1 MVAFNN
7 NQIIINPAIHHC
19 SKGYLILVLILVIII
34 LSNTQVNIHMFKIVY
49 QETIKVVLSIFQKVF
64 LFASSKKFFFFFI
77 SFSKLFSFSRYLSFC
92 CDFLVMQKNSLIRK
106 IRLIL
111 KFMTSKPG

>member
-7 NQIIINPAIHHC
+7 NQIIINPALHHC

-64 LFASSKKFFFFFI
+64 LFASSKKFFFYLFHLQS
-77 SFSKLFSFSRYLSFC
+77 SFLSQ
-92 CDFLVMQKNSLIRK
+92 DI
-106 IRLIL
+106 
-111 KFMTSKPG
+111 

>member
-7 NQIIINPAIHHC
+7 NQIIINPALHHC

-64 LFASSKKFFFFFI
+64 LFASSKKFFFIYFIFKALFFLKI
-77 SFSKLFSFSRYLSFC
+77 SKFLPRLFGH
-92 CDFLVMQKNSLIRK
+92 VEKNSLIRK